1 MSRKLQKN
9 LVVLGIGSAAAVAIG
24 VASAH
29 DRATGQPVRQAVQP
43 AQSDPTA
50 RRGESLGMGGAGR
63 GGTGGASDA
72 GTRRRGKGKKGGD
85 GGMMTNGDGGTMREG
100 MGDGGMM
107 RGRGGR
113 GGRDGG
119 GGGGGGGGD
128 RDAG

>member
-9 LVVLGIGSAAAVAIG
+9 LVVLGIGSAAALAIG

-29 DRATGQPVRQAVQP
+29 DRATGHPARQAVQP

-50 RRGESLGMGGAGR
+50 LGMGGAGR
-63 GGTGGASDA
+63 AGTGGASDA
-72 GTRRRGKGKKGGD
+72 GTRRRGKGGKKGGD
-85 GGMMTNGDGGTMREG
+85 GGMMMNGDGGMMRGG